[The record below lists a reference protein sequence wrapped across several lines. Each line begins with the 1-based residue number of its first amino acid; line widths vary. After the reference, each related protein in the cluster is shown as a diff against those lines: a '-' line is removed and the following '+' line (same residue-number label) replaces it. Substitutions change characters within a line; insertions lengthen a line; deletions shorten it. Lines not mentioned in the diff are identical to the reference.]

1 MERGRKRFPTESLK
15 VAEEEEEEEEQIAR
29 EIQSI
34 AARKKNR
41 AGWGM
46 WELQTNAYE
55 KDQRQ
60 DRRPGAE
67 MEEWSKYN
75 EVRIGQD
82 KVGERL
88 V

>member
-1 MERGRKRFPTESLK
+1 MLPTWAAEQITFSGGECMERGRKRFPTESLK

-46 WELQTNAYE
+46 WEL
-55 KDQRQ
+55 
-60 DRRPGAE
+60 
-67 MEEWSKYN
+67 
-75 EVRIGQD
+75 
-82 KVGERL
+82 
-88 V
+88 

>member
-46 WELQTNAYE
+46 WEL
-55 KDQRQ
+55 
-60 DRRPGAE
+60 
-67 MEEWSKYN
+67 
-75 EVRIGQD
+75 
-82 KVGERL
+82 
-88 V
+88 